1 MALIISIILSLFLS
15 SPWNVLIIVAGVLVE
30 VAEVTW
36 GLRLAR
42 KWRPRMGPETM
53 IGMRAEVVT
62 PCRPSGQVRVN
73 GELWEATCATGLDVG
88 ETAIV
93 KRMDGLTLTVEPA
106 PAAESVKT

>member
-1 MALIISIILSLFLS
+1 MALIVSIILALFVS
-15 SPWNVLIIVAGVLVE
+15 FPWNALIVLAGISVE
-30 VAEVTW
+30 VVEVTW

-62 PCRPSGQVRVN
+62 PCRPTGQVRMN
-73 GELWEATCATGLDVG
+73 GELWEATCATGLDIG

>member
-1 MALIISIILSLFLS
+1 MALLLSIILAFFVSF
-15 SPWNVLIIVAGVLVE
+15 PWNALIVLAGLSVE
-30 VAEVTW
+30 VVEVTW

-42 KWRPRMGPETM
+42 KWRPKVGPETI

-62 PCRPSGQVRVN
+62 PCRPTGQVRVN

-88 ETAIV
+88 DSAIV
-93 KRMDGLTLTVEPA
+93 KQMDGLTLTVEPA

>member
-1 MALIISIILSLFLS
+1 MALLISIILAFFVPF
-15 SPWNVLIIVAGVLVE
+15 PWNALIVAAGVCVE

-62 PCRPSGQVRVN
+62 PCRPTGQVRVN
-73 GELWEATCATGLDVG
+73 GELWEATCSIGLDVG
-88 ETAIV
+88 DTAIV

-106 PAAESVKT
+106 PAAEFVKS

>member
-1 MALIISIILSLFLS
+1 MALLLSIILAFFIPF
-15 SPWNVLIIVAGVLVE
+15 PWNALVVLAGISVE
-30 VAEVTW
+30 VVEVTW

-53 IGMRAEVVT
+53 IGMRAEVVA
-62 PCRPSGQVRVN
+62 PCRPTGQVRLN